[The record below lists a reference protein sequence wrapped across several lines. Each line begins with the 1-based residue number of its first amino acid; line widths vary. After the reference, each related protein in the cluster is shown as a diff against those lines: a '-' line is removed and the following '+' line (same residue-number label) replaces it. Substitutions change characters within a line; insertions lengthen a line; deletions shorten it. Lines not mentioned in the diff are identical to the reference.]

1 MLRRLTLLAMVL
13 AAMAPGKGSAQG
25 PVTLEEALHRADQQG
40 FANRMATAERRVRQG
55 EAGGAWRGILPT
67 VRVEAGWMR
76 TTDPL
81 NAFGF
86 TLRQRA
92 VTPAAF
98 DPARLNNPPA
108 TTNVGSALV
117 LEQPLLN
124 LDAWAG
130 RGAGSAA
137 VQAAAASERW
147 AATSTRV
154 NVFRA
159 WFGGVLAREKVT
171 TLAAALAAAE
181 SHVRQA
187 GLMLEQGMV
196 TRADLLLAQV
206 KSGEVRADLIAARG
220 DLALATRQLA
230 MVLGTPDDTTLR
242 IPVAL
247 PDAQLLADVLAD
259 VETMEG
265 DPLIRADVEA
275 ARLGEQAARADLRRT
290 RAAMLPRLN
299 GFARYDWNTAAA
311 VYSGQESWTVGVM
324 ASWSPF
330 SGGAELAAS
339 RAARGRAEMAA
350 AGAEASVAKASL
362 EAAERG
368 NALAVARER
377 LAISSEAVAQSE
389 EAHRLVSRSYA
400 GGLATITELLGA
412 AAAETGARLAH
423 AAAVYQVIV
432 AAAERQ
438 QALGLSLDVLI
449 ALGR

>member
-1 MLRRLTLLAMVL
+1 MRRHLLLLALVLPAATPNQVRAQEPMTLEDALRR
-13 AAMAPGKGSAQG
+13 
-25 PVTLEEALHRADQQG
+25 ADAQG
-40 FANRMATAERRVRQG
+40 FANRMATAERHIRQG
-55 EAGGAWRGILPT
+55 EAGAAWQGILPS
-67 VRVEAGWMR
+67 VRVEAGWLR

-98 DPARLNNPPA
+98 DPARLNDPPA

-130 RGAGSAA
+130 RGAGRAA
-137 VQAAAASERW
+137 VDAAAASERW

-159 WFGGVLAREKVT
+159 WFGGVLAREKVA

-187 GLMLEQGMV
+187 GLMLDQGMV

-206 KSGEVRADLIAARG
+206 KAGEVRADLIEARG
-220 DLALATRQLA
+220 TLALATRQLA

-242 IPVAL
+242 IPGSL
-247 PDAQLLADVLAD
+247 PDPQLVADVLAGI
-259 VETMEG
+259 EAMPG
-265 DPLIRADVEA
+265 DPLARGDVEA
-275 ARLGEQAARADLRRT
+275 ARLGQQAARADLRRT
-290 RAAMLPRLN
+290 QAAMLPRLN

-311 VYSGQESWTVGVM
+311 LYSGQESWTVGVM

-350 AGAEASVAKASL
+350 AGAEAAAAQAGL

-389 EAHRLVSRSYA
+389 EAHRLVGRSYA

>member
-1 MLRRLTLLAMVL
+1 MRRHLLLLALVL
-13 AAMAPGKGSAQG
+13 PGATPSQLHTQE
-25 PVTLEEALHRADQQG
+25 PLNLEEALRRADHQAY
-40 FANRMATAERRVRQG
+40 ANRIATAERRTREG
-55 EAGGAWRGILPT
+55 EAMGAWQGILPT
-67 VRVEAGWMR
+67 VRAEAGWMR

-98 DPARLNNPPA
+98 DPARLNDPPA
-108 TTNVGSALV
+108 TTGVGSALV

-124 LDAWAG
+124 LDAWVGRRAG
-130 RGAGSAA
+130 ASAA
-137 VQAAAASERW
+137 AAAASAERW
-147 AATSTRV
+147 TVTSTRV
-154 NVFRA
+154 DVIRV
-159 WFGGVLAREKVT
+159 WFGGVLAREKVA
-171 TLAAALAAAE
+171 TLEAALAAAE

-206 KSGEVRADLIAARG
+206 KAGEIRGDLAAARG

-242 IPVAL
+242 IPGAL
-247 PDAQLLADVLAD
+247 PDSQRVAELLAA
-259 VETMEG
+259 VEAMHG
-265 DPLIRADVEA
+265 DPLARGDVEA
-275 ARLGEQAARADLRRT
+275 ARLGQQAAGADLRRHQ
-290 RAAMLPRLN
+290 AAMLPRLN
-299 GFARYDWNTAAA
+299 GFARYDWNTADA
-311 VYSGQESWTVGVM
+311 VYRGKESWTVGVM

-339 RAARGRAEMAA
+339 RAARGRAEMAG
-350 AGAEASVAKASL
+350 AGAEAAAAQARL
-362 EAAERG
+362 QAAERE

-377 LAISSEAVAQSE
+377 LIIAGDAVAQGE
-389 EAHRLVSRSYA
+389 EAHRLVGRSYA
-400 GGLATITELLGA
+400 GGLSTITELLTA
-412 AAAETGARLAH
+412 SAAETGARLAH
-423 AAAVYQVIV
+423 SAAVYQVIV